1 MRLQSKFTHSEAD
14 SCNAKKIF
22 LAGDSLKTWSD
33 SGEAAAIFWTQI
45 LMPLIRSNSRWDCEG
60 FAQDM
65 PGSIARDSLWLRQK
79 MARVHGPKEEI
90 APPNAAHGAPSGSSQ
105 SQWSC
110 IVKETHIAARLK
122 NPGQSEW
129 KRDILARLP
138 GVPSNYGPHRGAGQQ
153 FSKRDVF
160 ELAIERFPYLC
171 KKTEGQRRNNAP
183 QHRYCLRPLGL
194 PIYEKVMS
202 EVCASNDRTVTEVFG
217 TWEDWGPDW
226 DKTTARGHYEEE
238 SHERELWEHGFFI
251 VDEVVDIQSL
261 SRYSDLRVDRR
272 QQDLTEYIAL
282 HKTRGWLDEKG
293 LSHVEQRYRKK
304 LIAGRPLG
312 RMYGDRLSI
321 QSITKEARSAACRS
335 FAVDVDFEHAHSSIL
350 CNIMQ
355 ELDMKNVRN
364 FSAWH
369 RL

>member
-183 QHRYCLRPLGL
+183 QYRYCLRPLGL

-202 EVCASNDRTVTEVFG
+202 EVCASNGRTVTGVFG
-217 TWEDWGPDW
+217 TWEDWWKIGGKRRRNVLMRRIRTIGSSGSLCFSLW
-226 DKTTARGHYEEE
+226 AR
-238 SHERELWEHGFFI
+238 LWIYKAFRDTQTGEWIEGSKI
-251 VDEVVDIQSL
+251 
-261 SRYSDLRVDRR
+261 LRSTSPCAKPGV
-272 QQDLTEYIAL
+272 
-282 HKTRGWLDEKG
+282 G
-293 LSHVEQRYRKK
+293 
-304 LIAGRPLG
+304 
-312 RMYGDRLSI
+312 
-321 QSITKEARSAACRS
+321 
-335 FAVDVDFEHAHSSIL
+335 
-350 CNIMQ
+350 
-355 ELDMKNVRN
+355 
-364 FSAWH
+364 
-369 RL
+369 